1 MLKIPVS
8 VDIAVFRVHNE
19 QLQVLLV
26 KRDAT
31 SSAYPG
37 QWGLAGGTMDDND
50 ADLLQAVHRTL
61 KRRVGNDL
69 AYVEQVGTEGSAT
82 RDPRGWSMTTLYF
95 ALVGLKEKIE
105 LNDQTRWA
113 SIDDPQVRALAFDHS
128 HLLQMAVKRF
138 RNKTVYSLLPA
149 YLLPDDFTY
158 TELHETYQIILGHP
172 IDESKFRTKLKSH
185 PDLILGEKRTGVPY
199 RAPVMIRVSP
209 TPSKLLFPK
218 PLV

>member
-1 MLKIPVS
+1 MLQIPVS
-8 VDIAVFRVHNE
+8 VDIAVFRVHE
-19 QLQVLLV
+19 KQLQVLLV
-26 KRDAT
+26 KRDMKT
-31 SSAYPG
+31 TAYPG
-37 QWGLAGGTMDDND
+37 KWGLAGGTMEDTD

-61 KRRVGNDL
+61 KRRLGSDL
-69 AYVEQVGTEGSAT
+69 AYVEQVGTEGNAT

-95 ALVGLKEKIE
+95 ALVGLKEKVE

-128 HLLQMAVKRF
+128 HLLQMAVQRF

-158 TELHETYQIILGHP
+158 TELHETYQVILGRP
-172 IDESKFRTKLKSH
+172 IDESKFRTKLKAH
-185 PDLILGEKRTGVPY
+185 PDLILGEKRTGVAH
-199 RAPVMIRVSP
+199 RAPVMLRVSP